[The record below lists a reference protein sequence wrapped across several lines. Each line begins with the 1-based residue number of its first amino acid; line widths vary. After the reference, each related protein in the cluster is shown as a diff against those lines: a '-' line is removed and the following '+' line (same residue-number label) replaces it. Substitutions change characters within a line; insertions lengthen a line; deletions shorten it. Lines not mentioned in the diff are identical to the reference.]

1 MVMDLD
7 LEERT
12 TRKKKLRTDSATGTS
27 TMENTGV
34 LGFNPNWYIK
44 EKKAKAANRSGACEA
59 QGRVGR
65 RRLVAAYSVTGA
77 QVIAHAGM
85 TQEQEQ
91 KKERHQIQ
99 ARGGVLD
106 PARRRQH
113 QRSADTTGT
122 STR

>member
-1 MVMDLD
+1 MDLD
-7 LEERT
+7 LEERI
-12 TRKKKLRTDSATGTS
+12 TRKKKLRTDSATDAS
-27 TMENTGV
+27 TVENTGV
-34 LGFNPNWYIK
+34 LGFNPNRHIK

-59 QGRVGR
+59 QGRVGQR
-65 RRLVAAYSVTGA
+65 WLVAAYSVTGT